1 MMMNLFSIFDPS
13 TSNFFS
19 LNWISIFPLFFIHPS
34 WYWANPSR
42 YQMLWKKMILKIL
55 EEVKNNLSM
64 KNQKFIIMFIS
75 IFSSILTFNCLGLL
89 PYIFTPTS
97 HIVLSMMFAFPIWI
111 SLMLK
116 GWLTSFNK
124 MMTHL
129 VPMGAPILLT
139 SFMVVI
145 ETISNIIRPLTL
157 SVRLSANMISGHLL
171 IHLLTS
177 IPFSLPNMMLPIFP
191 VMLTLLILETAVAI
205 IQSYVFITLSSLY
218 TNEI

>member
-13 TSNFFS
+13 TSHLFS
-19 LNWISIFPLFFIHPS
+19 LNWISIFPLFFVYPS
-34 WYWANPSR
+34 WYWVNPSR
-42 YQMLWKKMILKIL
+42 YQMFWKKMILKTL
-55 EEVKNNLSM
+55 EEMKNNLSM

-75 IFSSILTFNCLGLL
+75 IFSSILMFNCLGLL

-97 HIVLSMMFAFPIWI
+97 HIMLSMMLAFPIWI

-139 SFMVVI
+139 SFMVII
-145 ETISNIIRPLTL
+145 ETVSNIIRPITL
-157 SVRLSANMISGHLL
+157 SIRLSANMISGHLL

-177 IPFSLPNMMLPIFP
+177 IPFSLPNMMLPILP
-191 VMLTLLILETAVAI
+191 VMLILLILETAVAI
-205 IQSYVFITLSSLY
+205 IQSYVFITLASLY

>member
-13 TSNFFS
+13 TSS
-19 LNWISIFPLFFIHPS
+19 ILSMNWISIMSIIFIIPS
-34 WYWANPSR
+34 CLWMTPSR
-42 YQMLWKKMILKIL
+42 YQFLWKKIFSKIS
-55 EEVKNNLSM
+55 EEMKGNLSS
-64 KNQKFIIMFIS
+64 KTQKFNLLFIATFMIIF
-75 IFSSILTFNCLGLL
+75 LFNCLGLL
-89 PYIFTPTS
+89 PYVFTPTS
-97 HIVLSMMFAFPIWI
+97 HITFSMMLAFPIWI

-116 GWLTSFNK
+116 GWITSFNK

-129 VPMGAPILLT
+129 VPLGSPLMLT
-139 SFMVVI
+139 SFMVII
-145 ETISNIIRPLTL
+145 ETVSNIIRPITL

-177 IPFSLPNMMLPIFP
+177 IPFSAPFSFSFSFPFMMA
-191 VMLTLLILETAVAI
+191 LLILESAVAI